1 MHCADGKLYV
11 LGGVCIDFLP
21 CGNGWIEVFDPSLQ
35 TWESLP
41 NPPSDVVLPNQ
52 MIFSYL
58 LFFPLKNSFFDG
70 RFAKFDV
77 YNVTTRCWTTLVPS
91 VHKIYDRFPITEN
104 TGVVAADNTLYWAFL
119 YQYDDDY

>member
-1 MHCADGKLYV
+1 M
-11 LGGVCIDFLP
+11 GGVCVDFLP
-21 CGNGWIEVFDPSLQ
+21 CGNGWIEVFNPSLQ

-52 MIFSYL
+52 MIFTVLPS
-58 LFFPLKNSFFDG
+58 S
-70 RFAKFDV
+70 RFAKFHV

-91 VHKIYDRFPITEN
+91 VHKIYDRFPITKN
-104 TGVVAADNTLYWAFL
+104 TLVVAADNILYWGFL